1 MSSLNQIQQ
10 MRDSIKSLMS
20 EIQSFSI
27 LIHLREEELLTKNSI
42 LESLLS
48 EESIQNSK
56 IRILS
61 KEIHNNTI
69 DMFALID
76 LLFGKPVDIKVK
88 HNLLNKDFTVNKNS
102 NEDEI
107 TLFILLNLEEKR
119 TTTELQNFKKKHDLF
134 VAEYNL
140 CIETEIVSHK
150 LHTVLSLQNEI
161 SNLEYN
167 IWKNNNLLQQKIIDV
182 RKIKQD
188 YLMKLIKEQ
197 QYNKNLVLH
206 DLVLQHLQK
215 N

>member
-107 TLFILLNLEEKR
+107 TLFILLNLEENR

>member
-76 LLFGKPVDIKVK
+76 LLFDKPVDIKVK

-107 TLFILLNLEEKR
+107 TLFILLNLEENR

>member
-76 LLFGKPVDIKVK
+76 LLFDKPVDIKVK

-107 TLFILLNLEEKR
+107 TLFILLNLEENR

-140 CIETEIVSHK
+140 CIETKIVSHK

>member
-1 MSSLNQIQQ
+1 

-27 LIHLREEELLTKNSI
+27 WIHLREEELLKKNNI
-42 LESLLS
+42 IQPLLS
-48 EESIQNSK
+48 DDLIQNSK

-61 KEIHNNTI
+61 KEIHDNKI

-76 LLFGKPVDIKVK
+76 VLFGKPVDIKVK
-88 HNLLNKDFTVNKNS
+88 HNLLNKDFTVNKS
-102 NEDEI
+102 SSEDEI
-107 TLFILLNLEEKR
+107 TLFILLNLEENR
-119 TTTELQNFKKKHDLF
+119 TNTELQNLKMKHDLF
-134 VAEYNL
+134 VDEYNL
-140 CIETEIVSHK
+140 CIETQHISHK

-188 YLMKLIKEQ
+188 YLMSLIKEQ
-197 QYNKNLVLH
+197 KYNKNLVLQQ
-206 DLVLQHLQK
+206 LVLQHLQK

>member
-1 MSSLNQIQQ
+1 
-10 MRDSIKSLMS
+10 MS

-27 LIHLREEELLTKNSI
+27 WIHLREEELLTKNSI

-76 LLFGKPVDIKVK
+76 LLFDKPVDIKVK

-107 TLFILLNLEEKR
+107 TLFILLNLEENR
-119 TTTELQNFKKKHDLF
+119 TTTELQNLKKKHDLF

-140 CIETEIVSHK
+140 CIETKNVSHK

-197 QYNKNLVLH
+197 QYNKNLVLQ
-206 DLVLQHLQK
+206 DLVLQDLVLQDLVLQDLQK

>member
-107 TLFILLNLEEKR
+107 TLFILLNLEENR

-161 SNLEYN
+161 YNL
-167 IWKNNNLLQQKIIDV
+167 
-182 RKIKQD
+182 
-188 YLMKLIKEQ
+188 
-197 QYNKNLVLH
+197 
-206 DLVLQHLQK
+206 
-215 N
+215 